1 MKKIL
6 ISMLLVSAV
15 AVSMVGCGNK
25 TEGKD
30 NNTNVEQNEQVNG
43 SEESNESG
51 DLNVKGI
58 MDGILAL
65 NSIPMPM
72 EINEEDAE
80 AIYHL
85 DLKNVEEFAISVCGR
100 SPGVGLV
107 VLVEAKEGQVDSV
120 KQSVEAVLADNVAN
134 AFYPMEQE
142 AYENAKVEVNGNLVS
157 LIVVDSS
164 VQEEVTNY
172 FNSQI
177 GQ

>member
-1 MKKIL
+1 MKKVL
-6 ISMLLVSAV
+6 VSMLLVSAA

-25 TEGKD
+25 TEAPN
-30 NNTNVEQNEQVNG
+30 NNTNVEQNEQGNT
-43 SEESNESG
+43 SQESNNSG
-51 DLNVKGI
+51 DLNVRGI
-58 MDGILAL
+58 MDGLLEL
-65 NSIPMPM
+65 NAIPMPM
-72 EINEEDAE
+72 DITEEDAKE
-80 AIYHL
+80 IYHL
-85 DLKNVEEFAISVCGR
+85 DLNNVEEFAISVCGR
-100 SPGVGLV
+100 SPGVGLA
-107 VLVEAKEGQVDSV
+107 VLVEAKEGKVDSV

>member
-1 MKKIL
+1 MKKVL
-6 ISMLLVSAV
+6 VSMLLVSAA

-25 TEGKD
+25 TETPN
-30 NNTNVEQNEQVNG
+30 NNTNVEQNEQGNT
-43 SEESNESG
+43 SQESNNSR

-65 NSIPMPM
+65 DSIPMPM

-120 KQSVEAVLADNVAN
+120 KESVEAILADEVAN
-134 AFYPMEQE
+134 AFYPDEQE
-142 AYENAKVEVNGNLVS
+142 AAENAKVEVNGNLVS
-157 LIVVDSS
+157 LMILYDD
-164 VQEEVTNY
+164 VQEEVQEY

-177 GQ
+177 RQ

>member
-85 DLKNVEEFAISVCGR
+85 DLNNVEEFAISVCGR
-100 SPGVGLV
+100 SPGVGLA
-107 VLVEAKEGQVDSV
+107 VLVEAKEGKVDSV
-120 KQSVEAVLADNVAN
+120 KVAN